1 MPADGKAFL
10 DTNVLIYA
18 FASGDRRSDAAEA
31 LLLKGGV
38 IGVQTL
44 NEFIAVA
51 ARKLA
56 MPWKDILAAL
66 SAIRILFPS
75 PAPLTIKTH
84 DRALHIAGRYRLHI
98 YDALVVAAALE
109 SSCKTLYSEDMA
121 DGQVI
126 DGLTIRNPF
135 QGL

>member
-18 FASGDRRSDAAEA
+18 FAKGDRRSDAAEA

-44 NEFIAVA
+44 NEFVAVA
-51 ARKLA
+51 ARELA
-56 MPWKDILAAL
+56 MPWKEILAAL
-66 SAIRILFPS
+66 SAIRVLFPS
-75 PAPLTIKTH
+75 PALLTIKTH
-84 DRALHIAGRYRLHI
+84 DRALSIAGRHRLHI
-98 YDALVVAAALE
+98 YDALIVAAALE
-109 SSCKTLYSEDMA
+109 SACKVLYSEDMA
-121 DGQVI
+121 HGQVI

-135 QGL
+135 RSL